1 MIRYTVQFTF
11 SDPSDTLCNHKEILE
26 LTLPESTYVVVK
38 KNSFE
43 YLSNKKIDIPKEY
56 TNIQFEI
63 IHEER
68 L

>member
-1 MIRYTVQFTF
+1 MIKYNVQFTF
-11 SDPSDTLCNHKEILE
+11 SDPFDTLFNHKEILQ

-43 YLSNKKIDIPKEY
+43 SLSNKKIDLPKEY

>member
-1 MIRYTVQFTF
+1 MIKYTVQFTF
-11 SDPSDTLCNHKEILE
+11 INPFDTLFNHKEVIE
-26 LTLPESTYVVVK
+26 LILPESTYVVVK